1 MPSKLIDL
9 YRRRRGYAKLP
20 WGIDLL
26 LTDACNL
33 RCSYCPIWG
42 ENSKLPAP
50 AAFMD
55 TGAALRLVSEVA
67 AFRPM
72 IRLFGGEPFIHPEWR
87 RIVDHVRAQGLHC
100 TAVSNGMRLV
110 REAEDVVRS
119 GLLAVGVSLDT
130 SGAVNDAG
138 RGQGVLATVR
148 SGLQALSEA
157 KRRLGSATPQVE
169 IYTTVTAATYEHL
182 ASWAEELT
190 SWGIDK
196 LRLQHLI
203 WFSSDQLQTSL
214 ELLRGV
220 MPDPAFFRAEDASY
234 CQDEV
239 PRMDVARLAGELRA
253 IRSREY
259 PFQIESHPD
268 LSVEEMVRYYGEA
281 EYTRH
286 DKVTCTTM
294 ENYAFVD
301 PRGRLY
307 PCLTLDM
314 GNVFETSF
322 QEVWNGARF
331 RSFRRLIR
339 REKRLPLCHR
349 CPD

>member
-1 MPSKLIDL
+1 MRSRLIDL

-87 RIVDHVRAQGLHC
+87 
-100 TAVSNGMRLV
+100 
-110 REAEDVVRS
+110 
-119 GLLAVGVSLDT
+119 
-130 SGAVNDAG
+130 
-138 RGQGVLATVR
+138 
-148 SGLQALSEA
+148 
-157 KRRLGSATPQVE
+157 KVE

-182 ASWAEELT
+182 SAWAGELS

-239 PRMDVARLAGELRA
+239 PRMDVARLA
-253 IRSREY
+253 
-259 PFQIESHPD
+259 
-268 LSVEEMVRYYGEA
+268 
-281 EYTRH
+281 
-286 DKVTCTTM
+286 
-294 ENYAFVD
+294 
-301 PRGRLY
+301 
-307 PCLTLDM
+307 
-314 GNVFETSF
+314 
-322 QEVWNGARF
+322 
-331 RSFRRLIR
+331 
-339 REKRLPLCHR
+339 
-349 CPD
+349 